1 MKSVSEGSVTEEG
14 EVRKV
19 RDEFP
24 LKAWPSLWFF
34 RSRDFEGTKVVYF
47 HTLL

>member
-24 LKAWPSLWFF
+24 LKVWTLSLVFQK
-34 RSRDFEGTKVVYF
+34 S
-47 HTLL
+47 